1 MLGWRLRTPA
11 AAIAGIGLGIGFM
24 TTVLVPWVEA
34 QTPAQREQAARK
46 AYEEH
51 MRRMDEAEKAAAAKP
66 ATPPAAT
73 TPPPAA
79 AAPPANPPAAPKVAA
94 PANPAP
100 GMSQADQDAATERG
114 LEQYRRMMKED
125 PWSNPALLDADRGE
139 ALWAAKKGPRNVSL
153 AETCDLGKGV
163 GKVDGAFAELPR
175 YFEDADRVMDAETR
189 ILWCMENF
197 QGFDSTAFRK
207 NPHPGGGQPVKD
219 IGAIATFV
227 SHKSSGMKLAS
238 RKDHEKEKEAIALG
252 EALFFRRQGPFDF
265 SCATCHAESGKRI
278 RLQPLPFLSDP
289 KEAKVVVGE
298 WPAYRVSSTH
308 VMTMQHRLLDCY
320 WQMRLHRLDFGSDVS
335 VALSAYLYDRARDG
349 DIAAPGL
356 KR

>member
-1 MLGWRLRTPA
+1 MRGWRRQFA
-11 AAIAGIGLGIGFM
+11 ATAMAGIGLGLVIVATAF
-24 TTVLVPWVEA
+24 VPWGEA
-34 QTPAQREQAARK
+34 QTRIDAERARK

-51 MRRMDEAEKAAAAKP
+51 MRRMDEAEKAGTKPAPVSAPAPAPKAAAVPVSKS
-66 ATPPAAT
+66 A
-73 TPPPAA
+73 
-79 AAPPANPPAAPKVAA
+79 
-94 PANPAP
+94 
-100 GMSQADQDAATERG
+100 MSQADQDAATERG

-125 PWSNPALLDADRGE
+125 PWSNPGLLDADRGE
-139 ALWAAKKGPRNVSL
+139 ALWAAKKGPKNASL

-163 GKVDGAFAELPR
+163 GNADGAFAEMPR
-175 YFEDADRVMDAETR
+175 YFEDVDRVMDTETR

-197 QGFDSTAFRK
+197 QDFDSTAFRK
-207 NPHPGGGQPVKD
+207 SPHPSGGQPVKD
-219 IGAIATFV
+219 IGAIATFIA
-227 SHKSSGMKLAS
+227 SKSADMKIAS
-238 RKDHEKEKEAIALG
+238 KKEHAKEKEAIALG

-289 KEAKVVVGE
+289 KEAKAVIGE

-349 DIAAPGL
+349 QIAAPGL

>member
-1 MLGWRLRTPA
+1 MLVVVAP
-11 AAIAGIGLGIGFM
+11 M
-24 TTVLVPWVEA
+24 VEA
-34 QTPAQREQAARK
+34 QTPAQLEKARK

-51 MRRMDEAEKAAAAKP
+51 MRRMDEAEKAAASKAAK
-66 ATPPAAT
+66 
-73 TPPPAA
+73 PAA
-79 AAPPANPPAAPKVAA
+79 AAPAAKAPAPVTKAAA
-94 PANPAP
+94 PAAA
-100 GMSQADQDAATERG
+100 MSPSDQDAATERG
-114 LEQYRRMMKED
+114 LEQYRRMMRED

-139 ALWAAKKGPRNVSL
+139 ALWAAKKGPQNVSL
-153 AETCDLGKGV
+153 DETCDLGKGV
-163 GKVDGAFAELPR
+163 GKVEGAFAELPR
-175 YFEDADRVMDAETR
+175 YFEDADRVMDSETR
-189 ILWCMENF
+189 ILWCMERF
-197 QGFDSTAFRK
+197 QAFDSTDFRK
-207 NPHPGGGQPVKD
+207 RPHPGGGQPVKD
-219 IGAIATFV
+219 IGAIASFV
-227 SHKSSGMKLAS
+227 ASKSAGMKVAS
-238 RKDHEKEKEAIALG
+238 KNEHEKGKQAIALG

-289 KEAKVVVGE
+289 KEAREVVGQ

-349 DIAAPGL
+349 EVAAPGL